1 MGAAVDSICQPL
13 MGLTMQFSTTVDSH
27 KLHTKYQVFN
37 TLPAQNIGYAVL
49 QGEASIAHEVF
60 QNLL

>member
-1 MGAAVDSICQPL
+1 MGEAVDSIYQPL
-13 MGLTMQFSTTVDSH
+13 MGLTVWFHTTVDSQVAH
-27 KLHTKYQVFN
+27 KIPGFQYPLSTE
-37 TLPAQNIGYAVL
+37 TGYDVL